1 MHYLKLIVRTKNYII
16 FDQTIR
22 MKLSLPLLL
31 TSFLFAAHAHAQVP
45 RINTIS
51 GTGIGG
57 FSGDGFVST
66 GAQLHN
72 PQSVVLDKNN
82 NVYILDFLNHRI
94 RKINSSGNIV
104 TIAGNGNTGFTGDGS
119 VATSAEI
126 YPYGIAVNRNNELYI
141 SDASWNVIRKVNSLG
156 IISTVVGIG
165 MYGNTGDGGP
175 ASAAKIGSPY
185 GMTFDTANNLY
196 FADAKHHI
204 VRKVSASGIITKFAG
219 NDTAGYA
226 GDGDFAILARLDS
239 PYAVAADRKG
249 NVFISDIKN
258 NVIRKVDPSGVIS
271 TYAGVASTFGH
282 SGDGGPANAA
292 LLNRPAGIAVDT
304 NGNLFI
310 ADADNDVIRKVDTF
324 GIITTVVGNGT
335 PGFGGDLGAV
345 NGCNLHTPFGVA
357 VAANGDLYIADAN
370 NQRIRKTYTPV
381 SVNDVER
388 DVIAVYPNPTTENV
402 TITGLTKGDVIAL
415 TDITGRTMNV
425 NINIVNASTSTV
437 SLLDMASG
445 WYLLKVISA
454 DGIVVSVVKIS
465 KQ

>member
-1 MHYLKLIVRTKNYII
+1 
-16 FDQTIR
+16 

-31 TSFLFAAHAHAQVP
+31 TSFLFAAQAHAQVP
-45 RINTIS
+45 HINTIS
-51 GTGIGG
+51 GTGVGG

-72 PQSVVLDKNN
+72 PQSVILDKTNN
-82 NVYILDFLNHRI
+82 IYILDFLNHRI
-94 RKINSSGNIV
+94 RKINATGTIV
-104 TIAGNGNTGFTGDGS
+104 TIAGNGSTGFTGDGS

-175 ASAAKIGSPY
+175 ASDAKIGSPY

-204 VRKVSASGIITKFAG
+204 VRRVSAAGIITKFAG

-239 PYAVAADRKG
+239 PYAVAADHKG

-258 NVIRKVDPSGVIS
+258 NVIRKVDPSGIIS
-271 TYAGVASTFGH
+271 TYAGIASTFGH

-292 LLNRPAGIAVDT
+292 LLNRPAGIAVDVI
-304 NGNLFI
+304 GNLFI

-335 PGFGGDLGAV
+335 PGFGGDMGPV

-357 VAANGDLYIADAN
+357 VAVNGDLYIADAN

-381 SVNDVER
+381 SVNDVVH
-388 DVIAVYPNPTTENV
+388 DVVTVYPNPTNDKINV
-402 TITGLTKGDVIAL
+402 TGLASGDKVAI
-415 TDITGRTMNV
+415 TDITGRAVTATANV
-425 NINIVNASTSTV
+425 VNPTTIMLNLSDFSTG
-437 SLLDMASG
+437 LYM
-445 WYLLKVISA
+445 LKVTGA
-454 DGIVVSVVKIS
+454 DGVIVSVVKVV

>member
-1 MHYLKLIVRTKNYII
+1 
-16 FDQTIR
+16 

-31 TSFLFAAHAHAQVP
+31 TSFLFAAQAHAQVP
-45 RINTIS
+45 HINTIS
-51 GTGIGG
+51 GTGVGG

-72 PQSVVLDKNN
+72 PQSVILDKTNN
-82 NVYILDFLNHRI
+82 IYILDFLNHRI
-94 RKINSSGNIV
+94 RKINASGNIV
-104 TIAGNGNTGFTGDGS
+104 TIAGNGGTGFTGDGS

-126 YPYGIAVNRNNELYI
+126 YPYGIAVNRNNELFI

-204 VRKVSASGIITKFAG
+204 IRKVSAAGIITKFAG
-219 NDTAGYA
+219 NDTAGYS

-249 NVFISDIKN
+249 NVYISDIKN
-258 NVIRKVDPSGVIS
+258 NVIRKVNPSGVIS
-271 TYAGVASTFGH
+271 TYAGIASTFGH
-282 SGDGGPANAA
+282 TGDGGPANAA

-304 NGNLFI
+304 LGNLFI
-310 ADADNDVIRKVDTF
+310 ADADNDVIRKVDTS

-335 PGFGGDLGAV
+335 PGFGGDMGAV

-381 SVNDVER
+381 SVNDVVR
-388 DVIAVYPNPTTENV
+388 DVVSVYPNPTNDNLSV
-402 TITGLTKGDVIAL
+402 TGLAL
-415 TDITGRTMNV
+415 DDNITITDITGRV
-425 NINIVNASTSTV
+425 VNAMVTVVNSTTV
-437 SLLDMASG
+437 TLSLSDLCTG
-445 WYLLKVISA
+445 LYILKVTGA
-454 DGIVVSVVKIS
+454 DGVVVSVVKVA

>member
-1 MHYLKLIVRTKNYII
+1 
-16 FDQTIR
+16 

-31 TSFLFAAHAHAQVP
+31 TSFLFAAQAHAQVP

-51 GTGIGG
+51 GTGVGG

-72 PQSVVLDKNN
+72 PQSVTLDNNN
-82 NVYILDFLNHRI
+82 NVYILDFLNYRI
-94 RKINSSGNIV
+94 RKINNSGIIV
-104 TIAGNGNTGFTGDGS
+104 TIAGNGNNGFTGDGS
-119 VATSAEI
+119 IATSAEMN
-126 YPYGIAVNRNNELYI
+126 PYGVAVNRNNELYI

-185 GMTFDTANNLY
+185 GMAFDTANNLY
-196 FADAKHHI
+196 FADAKQHV
-204 VRKVSASGIITKFAG
+204 VRKVNAAGIITKFAG

-249 NVFISDIKN
+249 NVYISDIKN
-258 NVIRKVDPSGVIS
+258 NVIRKVDPTGVIS
-271 TYAGVASTFGH
+271 TYAGIASTFGH
-282 SGDGGPANAA
+282 SGDGGAANAA

-304 NGNLFI
+304 LGNLFI
-310 ADADNDVIRKVDTF
+310 ADADNDVIRKVDTA

-335 PGFGGDLGAV
+335 PGFGGDMGSV

-357 VAANGDLYIADAN
+357 VAKNGDLYIADAN
-370 NQRIRKTYTPV
+370 NQRIRKTYAPV
-381 SVNDVER
+381 SVTEVVR
-388 DVIAVYPNPTTENV
+388 DVIAVYPNPATENITVTGTAAGDKITIADVTGRIINTDLMAISSTSV
-402 TITGLTKGDVIAL
+402 TISLSAVPTGVYI
-415 TDITGRTMNV
+415 
-425 NINIVNASTSTV
+425 
-437 SLLDMASG
+437 
-445 WYLLKVISA
+445 LKVTSA
-454 DGIVVSVVKIS
+454 DGVVVSVVKVA

>member
-1 MHYLKLIVRTKNYII
+1 MGKKNYII

-31 TSFLFAAHAHAQVP
+31 TSFLFAAQAHAQVP
-45 RINTIS
+45 HINTIS
-51 GTGIGG
+51 GTGVGG

-72 PQSVVLDKNN
+72 PQSVILDKTNN
-82 NVYILDFLNHRI
+82 IYILDFLNHRI
-94 RKINSSGNIV
+94 RKINASGNIV
-104 TIAGNGNTGFTGDGS
+104 TIAGNGGTGFTGDGS

-126 YPYGIAVNRNNELYI
+126 YPYGIAVNRNNELFI

-204 VRKVSASGIITKFAG
+204 IRKVSAAGIITKFAG
-219 NDTAGYA
+219 NDTAGYS

-249 NVFISDIKN
+249 NVYISDIKN
-258 NVIRKVDPSGVIS
+258 NVIRKVNPSGVIS
-271 TYAGVASTFGH
+271 TYAGIASTFGH
-282 SGDGGPANAA
+282 TGDGGPANAA

-304 NGNLFI
+304 LGNLFI
-310 ADADNDVIRKVDTF
+310 ADADNDVIRKVDTS

-335 PGFGGDLGAV
+335 PGFGGDMGAV

-381 SVNDVER
+381 SVNDVVR
-388 DVIAVYPNPTTENV
+388 DVVSVYPNPTNDNLSV
-402 TITGLTKGDVIAL
+402 TGLAL
-415 TDITGRTMNV
+415 DDNITITDITGRV
-425 NINIVNASTSTV
+425 VNAMVTVVNSTTV
-437 SLLDMASG
+437 TLSLSDLCTG
-445 WYLLKVISA
+445 LYILKVTGA
-454 DGIVVSVVKIS
+454 DGVVVSVVKVA